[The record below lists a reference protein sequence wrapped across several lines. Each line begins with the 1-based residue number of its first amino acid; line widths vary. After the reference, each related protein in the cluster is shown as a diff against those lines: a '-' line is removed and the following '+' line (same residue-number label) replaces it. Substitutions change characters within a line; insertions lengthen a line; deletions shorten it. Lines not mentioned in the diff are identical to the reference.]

1 MDHQLAGQV
10 LLPECLTELQTIDE
24 SWVQVAGGVV
34 VPPILGRTIQL
45 VRSDGD
51 TLLAGVD
58 SEVELGL
65 DYPQPVVGIERLVRV
80 ADGGGL

>member
-1 MDHQLAGQV
+1 LDHQLTRQV
-10 LLPECLTELQTIDE
+10 LLAERLTELQTVDE

-34 VPPILGRTIQL
+34 VPRRLGRTVQV

-51 TLLAGVD
+51 TLLASVD

-65 DYPQPVVGIERLVRV
+65 DYPQPVVGIEQLVRV